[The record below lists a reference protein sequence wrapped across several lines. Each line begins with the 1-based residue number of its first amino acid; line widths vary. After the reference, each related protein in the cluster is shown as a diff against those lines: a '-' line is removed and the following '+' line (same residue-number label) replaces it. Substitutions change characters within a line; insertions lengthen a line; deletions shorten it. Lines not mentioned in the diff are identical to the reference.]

1 MLKATL
7 LYAFLEKKMFCF
19 IEDSA
24 AIPLEGKKISNIVF
38 NCLILFEQL
47 TGYIETSVTLLRK
60 IKTVKVLLVVRR
72 F

>member
-24 AIPLEGKKISNIVF
+24 AIPLEGKKKSAT
-38 NCLILFEQL
+38 LSLTALFYLNNLQD
-47 TGYIETSVTLLRK
+47 TLK
-60 IKTVKVLLVVRR
+60 HQ
-72 F
+72 